1 MASLG
6 DGRSR
11 RDFVARI
18 GKLASA
24 VSLGA
29 CMPAAQRQTTP
40 RIQSRRAP
48 SSGAW
53 DLSWIDRLDTATDR
67 VVWDWPTAGDPAD
80 GSILQFAERY
90 LDNCDSAYGR
100 GHHEARVVLNIR
112 TTAISAALNDS
123 AWQRYSLGTEYNIK

>member
-1 MASLG
+1 MRSIG

-11 RDFVARI
+11 RDFVTRVR
-18 GKLASA
+18 KRASA
-24 VSLGA
+24 AGLAA
-29 CMPAAQRQTTP
+29 CMPAAQSQAAP
-40 RIQSRRAP
+40 RAQSRRAP

-53 DLSWIDRLDTATDR
+53 DLSWIDRLETATDR

-100 GHHEARVVLNIR
+100 G
-112 TTAISAALNDS
+112 
-123 AWQRYSLGTEYNIK
+123 